1 MSLPFLL
8 LPQQKRKN
16 LFLSEWK
23 KEKDNDIISVL
34 QAKVNAK
41 KEVKIMENNGT
52 EKKGMMKKWFLPYF
66 RKHTKT
72 LCLDLLCA
80 LFTTGCELVL
90 PMIVREITKIATG
103 DISKLTVS
111 VILQMAL
118 LFAVLKIIDMLA
130 GYYMSYVGHSMGVM
144 IEKDMRED
152 LFFHLLRVPFSY
164 YDTTKVGQLMSRIT
178 TDMFEVAEF
187 AHHCPEEFFIAG
199 VKIAASFVI
208 LSSINLPLAACAFVV
223 LPFMFLGTRYFR
235 KRMREAFRKRREI
248 AGEVNARTENS
259 LLGIRVVKSFSGEE
273 AESDKF
279 KKESTSLSVTQK
291 ESYRYMA
298 RLNAAVRF
306 FDGLMY
312 IVLIVMGGLFIMK
325 EKITTADYAAYLLY
339 VAMLIA
345 AVKRIVEFTEQF
357 EKGVT
362 GIERFAS
369 VMEVPSEDYS
379 KGEGK
384 AEPSENGGEIE
395 FKNVTFSY
403 DREKGDVLECIN
415 FSVKKGENIAVVG
428 PSGSGKTTM
437 CSLLSRFYDVKS
449 GQILLDGK
457 DIRDYDLGALRNSIG
472 VVEQEVYLFSGTVME
487 NILYGNP
494 NATRQQVVAA
504 AKCAGADEFIE
515 KLPQGYDTFV
525 GERGT
530 MLSSGQKQR
539 ICIARVFVKN
549 PPILVLD
556 EATSALDNE
565 SEQLVKH
572 SLSTLSG
579 GRTTFTIAHRLST
592 VENASRILVLTQNGI
607 EEQGTHKE
615 LLEKG
620 GIYAKLYNSQ
630 FDR

>member
-1 MSLPFLL
+1 MNE
-8 LPQQKRKN
+8 KR
-16 LFLSEWK
+16 
-23 KEKDNDIISVL
+23 
-34 QAKVNAK
+34 
-41 KEVKIMENNGT
+41 
-52 EKKGMMKKWFLPYF
+52 GMIKKWFLPYF
-66 RKHTKT
+66 KKHRKT

-90 PMIVREITKIATG
+90 PMIVREITKIATN
-103 DISKLTVS
+103 DISKLTVT

-130 GYYMSYVGHSMGVM
+130 GYYMSYVGHCMGVS

-152 LFFHLLRVPFSY
+152 MFAHLLRVPFSY
-164 YDTTKVGQLMSRIT
+164 YDTTKIGQLMSRIT

-187 AHHCPEEFFIAG
+187 SHHCPEEFFIAG
-199 VKIAASFVI
+199 VKITASFII
-208 LSSINLPLAACAFVV
+208 LASINLPLAACAFVV

-235 KRMREAFRKRREI
+235 KKMREAFRKRREI
-248 AGEVNARTENS
+248 AGEVNAQTENS

-273 AESDKF
+273 AESEKF
-279 KKESTSLSVTQK
+279 RKESTSLSLVQK
-291 ESYRYMA
+291 DSYRYMA

-325 EKITTADYAAYLLY
+325 GKITTADYTAYLLY

-369 VMEVPSEDYS
+369 VMVVESEGY
-379 KGEGK
+379 GK
-384 AEPSENGGEIE
+384 TEKAQTEEELSSVTGEIE

-403 DREKGDVLECIN
+403 DKEKGDVLEHIN
-415 FSVKKGENIAVVG
+415 LSVKKGENIAIVG

-437 CSLLSRFYDVKS
+437 CSLLPRFYDVKE
-449 GQILLDGK
+449 GEILLDGR
-457 DIRDYDLGALRNSIG
+457 DIRDYSLQTLRSAIG
-472 VVEQEVYLFSGTVME
+472 VVEQEVYLFSGSVMD

-494 NATRQQVVAA
+494 NATKEQVIAA
-504 AKCAGADEFIE
+504 AKSAGAHEFIS
-515 KLPQGYDTFV
+515 KLPNGYDTFV

-565 SEQLVKH
+565 SEQLVKK
-572 SLSTLSG
+572 SLSVLAK

-592 VENASRILVLTQNGI
+592 VENASRIFVLTEKGI
-607 EEQGTHKE
+607 EEEGTHKE

-630 FDR
+630 F